1 MVPEKLAQNAP
12 ISRAMNVQSRECAI
26 AFRVASADDLA
37 LKNASL
43 TLLSASLWLNPV
55 LDMTN

>member
-1 MVPEKLAQNAP
+1 MVPAKLALNAP
-12 ISRAMNVQSRECAI
+12 IRRAMNVQSKVWAI
-26 AFRVASADDLA
+26 DLRAASADDLA

-43 TLLSASLWLNPV
+43 TLLSASLWLTPV